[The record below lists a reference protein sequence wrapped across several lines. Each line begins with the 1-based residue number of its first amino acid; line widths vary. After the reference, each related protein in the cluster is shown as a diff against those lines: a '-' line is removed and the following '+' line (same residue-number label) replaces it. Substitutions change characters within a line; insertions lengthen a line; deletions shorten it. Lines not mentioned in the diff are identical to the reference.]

1 MYKLLKKNLKI
12 TPYALVILLFVLSCD
27 MTNTDQDKID
37 KIPVVLE
44 AHGDKRIDNYYW
56 MRDDSRKDPK
66 VIEYLKSENKLADKW
81 FDSKYD
87 YQTEIVDELIN
98 QVPEKQISF
107 PVINN

>member
-12 TPYALVILLFVLSCD
+12 TPYALVIILFVLSCD
-27 MTNTDQDKID
+27 MTITDQDNID

-66 VIEYLKSENKLADKW
+66 VIEYLKSCLLYTSPSPRD
-81 FDSKYD
+81 
-87 YQTEIVDELIN
+87 
-98 QVPEKQISF
+98 
-107 PVINN
+107 